1 MLEEI
6 RLVREDGYSVTAASK
21 LITTVK
27 KNEVPRMTLRDREA
41 WRVPSLG
48 QATEVE
54 L

>member
-6 RLVREDGYSVTAASK
+6 RLVWEDGYSVTAASK
-21 LITTVK
+21 LINSMM
-27 KNEVPRMTLRDREA
+27 KNEVPCMTLRVREA
-41 WRVPSLG
+41 WRAPSLG